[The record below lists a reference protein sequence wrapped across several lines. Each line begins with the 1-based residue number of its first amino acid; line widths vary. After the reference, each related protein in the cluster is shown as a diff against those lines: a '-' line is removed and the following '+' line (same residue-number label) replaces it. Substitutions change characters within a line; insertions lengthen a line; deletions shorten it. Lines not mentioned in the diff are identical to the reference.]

1 MILQTERLI
10 LRPWQEDDAESLYL
24 YASDPEV
31 GLPAGWL
38 PHTDVENSREIIRTV
53 FSAPETYAVCLK
65 EDCKPIGC
73 VGLHRNDLAERD
85 DEYVAVNG
93 MSYLIKR
100 GETVEVPDFVAEVL
114 EHKEEML
121 AQAMEFEAQAA
132 ANAEQ

>member
-1 MILQTERLI
+1 MANTENKTKMVKI
-10 LRPWQEDDAESLYL
+10 K
-24 YASDPEV
+24 
-31 GLPAGWL
+31 LPL
-38 PHTDVENSREIIRTV
+38 TRT
-53 FSAPETYAVCLK
+53 
-65 EDCKPIGC
+65 
-73 VGLHRNDLAERD
+73 ERD